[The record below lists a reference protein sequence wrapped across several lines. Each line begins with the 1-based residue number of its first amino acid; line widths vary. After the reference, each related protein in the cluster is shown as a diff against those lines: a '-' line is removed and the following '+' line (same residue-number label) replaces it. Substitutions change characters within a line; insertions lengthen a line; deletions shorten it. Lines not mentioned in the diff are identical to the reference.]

1 MASQLIVGIFPSTD
15 AAALEKALSGAPGLD
30 RERLRVFMAES
41 EAAAPEGS
49 SLTYTLLK
57 PDVEEELSPELTHG
71 TGLLTDFGG
80 TDVPGITDSREQSL
94 TDFEGERQFPNY
106 LGFLAIPDDEVDNF
120 NEAITE
126 GRSVVAY
133 SVESE
138 GEGAEAQRALRA
150 AGLRNVERFN
160 DTSKKP

>member
-30 RERLRVFMAES
+30 RDRLRVFMADS
-41 EAAAPEGS
+41 GAAPQEA
-49 SLTYTLLK
+49 SLAYTLVK
-57 PDVEEELSPELTHG
+57 PDPEEELSPELTHG

-80 TDVPGITDSREQSL
+80 TDVPGVTDSREQSL
-94 TDFEGERQFPNY
+94 TDFGDEQEFPNY

-120 NEAITE
+120 NEAIAE

-138 GEGAEAQRALRA
+138 AEAADVRRALRA
-150 AGLRNVERFN
+150 VGLRNVEIFR
-160 DTSKKP
+160 DTSKRP